1 MHWSMERSERAE
13 RTERT
18 ERAGRAHRSGPVLA
32 PVLAPVL
39 MGAFLL
45 GACRSSSN
53 QAASAPT
60 PLKVAAAADL
70 AFAFRDLGTRFQE
83 RTGIPVVFSFGSTG
97 LLARQIKEG
106 APFDVFAAANVSFVE
121 DVVRAGRCDGRTREL
136 YAQGRIVL
144 WWSDKA
150 TVAPPLGLGD
160 LRDRRFAKIA
170 IANPEH
176 APYGRAAEEAL
187 RSAGV
192 WEAAQPRLVYGENV
206 QQALE
211 YARTG
216 NADVALVALSL
227 ATVTPG
233 GRALPIAPSL
243 HKPIDQALV
252 VCAHGERAAL
262 ARRFTA
268 FVNGEDG
275 RAMMR
280 RSGFLPPGE
289 TGGAA
294 APAQVP
300 PGDRHE

>member
-1 MHWSMERSERAE
+1 M
-13 RTERT
+13 
-18 ERAGRAHRSGPVLA
+18 
-32 PVLAPVL
+32 
-39 MGAFLL
+39 
-45 GACRSSSN
+45 
-53 QAASAPT
+53 

-70 AFAFRDLGTRFQE
+70 AFAFRDLGARFE
-83 RTGIPVVFSFGSTG
+83 ARTGVPVVLSLGSTG

-121 DVVRAGRCDGRTREL
+121 DVVRAGRCDGSTQAL
-136 YAQGRIVL
+136 YAYGRIVL
-144 WWSDKA
+144 WWSAK
-150 TVAPPLGLGD
+150 TQVMPPQTLRD
-160 LRDRRFAKIA
+160 LEDRRFTKIA

-192 WEAAQPRLVYGENV
+192 WEAVKPRLVFGENV

-216 NADVALVALSL
+216 NADVAFVALSL

-233 GRALPIAPSL
+233 GWSLPVAPSL

-252 VCAHGERAAL
+252 VCAQGARGAQGERAAL

-268 FVNGEDG
+268 FVNSDEGH
-275 RAMMR
+275 AVMR
-280 RSGFLPPGE
+280 RFGFLLPGE
-289 TGGAA
+289 TERPA
-294 APAQVP
+294 APP
-300 PGDRHE
+300 PPARGEHRE